1 LSIKHAILGLLVDG
15 PLHGYGLK
23 AAYEKELVPGAVLN
37 IGQVYQALD
46 KLEPEGH
53 VTVEVVPQSE
63 RPDRKVY
70 TLTDKGRRELLSWLR
85 SPSERG
91 LELRNESFLKLMLAW
106 RLFRRKG
113 DVSVDPIAVLDGER
127 RVCLAQLHELTEARA
142 RADREESSLPAVVLL
157 ELAIQRLTAFHQWL
171 ERVEEMLRATGET
184 SR

>member
-1 LSIKHAILGLLVDG
+1 MSIRHAILGLLVEG

-46 KLEPEGH
+46 KLEPEGL

-70 TLTDKGRRELLSWLR
+70 TLTDAGRAELERWLTM
-85 SPSERG
+85 PSGRG

-106 RLFRRKG
+106 RLRA
-113 DVSVDPIAVLDGER
+113 SLAVDPVGVLDAER
-127 RVCLAQLHELTEARA
+127 RVCLDHLHDLTAARA
-142 RADREESSLPAVVLL
+142 RAEREQAPLPTLVLL
-157 ELAIQRLTAFHQWL
+157 EQAIQRLTGFHRWL
-171 ERVEEMLRATGET
+171 ERVEEMVRAGGR
-184 SR
+184 S